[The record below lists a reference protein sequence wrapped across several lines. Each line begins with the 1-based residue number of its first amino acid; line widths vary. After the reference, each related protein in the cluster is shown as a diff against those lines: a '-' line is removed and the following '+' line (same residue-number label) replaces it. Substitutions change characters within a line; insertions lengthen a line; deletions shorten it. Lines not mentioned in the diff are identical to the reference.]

1 MPTRDQTATKNP
13 NYQHG
18 GYMRAEYRHWVY
30 MKTRCAKDEHYLKY
44 GITVCAAWVGDFAQF
59 YADVGPKPFKRATLD
74 RIDGTRG
81 YEPGNVRWAT
91 YSEQNKNR
99 IYRAGRAKP
108 KTELAERLDVH
119 INTLLYREK
128 HGIAADAP
136 KYGAHT
142 QCRNGHEYTEKNTYV
157 TKKGTRKCR
166 ACLAALRRKQR
177 EQLRGLSKTTP
188 LV

>member
-1 MPTRDQTATKNP
+1 MTTHDQTANKNP
-13 NYQHG
+13 NYRHG
-18 GYMRAEYRHWVY
+18 GYKRAEYRHWRY
-30 MKTRCAKDEHYLKY
+30 MKQRCARDEHYLKY
-44 GITVCAAWVGDFAQF
+44 GITVCTAWVDDFAQF

-81 YEPGNVRWAT
+81 YEQGNVRWAT

-99 IYRAGRAKP
+99 IYRGGRAKP
-108 KTELAERLDVH
+108 KTALAEKLNVH

-136 KYGAHT
+136 KYGEHT

-177 EQLRGLSKTTP
+177 EQLRGLNKVVP
-188 LV
+188 L